1 MANATQTKFGYP
13 ETLIAETDYWTLQ
26 TRPAQPTL
34 GSLVLVCKEA
44 VGAFGAVSP
53 EAFADL
59 GRTIPRIE
67 AMLQAAIGY
76 QRINYLM
83 LMMVDPDVHFHVLPR
98 YEGEKRLGDITL
110 ADSSWPGAP
119 DLGKAVT
126 LSPAELQIL
135 RDHLRTHWATDVTE

>member
-13 ETLIAETDYWTLQ
+13 ETLIAETDHWSIQ
-26 TRPAQPTL
+26 TRPAQPSL
-34 GSLVLVCKEA
+34 GALVLVCKDP
-44 VGAFGAVSP
+44 VTAFGAVSP

-59 GRTIPRIE
+59 QRAIARIE

-98 YEGEKRLGDITL
+98 YEGEKSLGGLHVTDQ
-110 ADSSWPGAP
+110 SWPGAP
-119 DLGKAVT
+119 DLSKAVT
-126 LSPAELQIL
+126 PSAEQL
-135 RDHLRTHWATDVTE
+135 RALTDHLKAHWAAGDAA